1 MRLSAAYSGHDK
13 DSIFNLSL
21 EKRRCRRLVGS
32 ISISS
37 TRTVGTSKGEMKT
50 LTENQV
56 AAGLLNDFIDV
67 EQLEYFHLKPL
78 YEVMAER
85 NAWYLKPCL
94 FNFPG
99 ILV

>member
-1 MRLSAAYSGHDK
+1 MSQAASRPK
-13 DSIFNLSL
+13 
-21 EKRRCRRLVGS
+21 
-32 ISISS
+32 
-37 TRTVGTSKGEMKT
+37 TVGASEGEMKT
-50 LTENQV
+50 LTTNQV

-85 NAWYLKPCL
+85 NAWYLKPSL